1 MTAASTM
8 IALVVRGPNWRDD
21 LTIREQSEIGG
32 HLAFMVDLV
41 HTGVLEAA
49 GPFFQTPDES
59 LDGDLVGLPVFADA
73 DPETARRVL
82 ENDPARAAG
91 TVAYEVLRWYQ

>member
-1 MTAASTM
+1 MTPASKTV
-8 IALVVRGPNWRDD
+8 ALVVRGPTWRDD
-21 LTIREQSEIGG
+21 LPIREQSEIGG

-49 GPFFQTPDES
+49 GPFFQTPDGR
-59 LDGDLVGLPVFADA
+59 LDGDLVGLVVFTDA

-82 ENDPARAAG
+82 EDDPARAAG
-91 TVAYEVLRWYQ
+91 TVDYQVLPWYQ